1 MGEKGEEIHIARLP
15 VNLSRYYFLEGGQLL
30 STAIFLFSRW
40 NPEKK
45 WKDRASVRKYNRL
58 LDCSN
63 VYSSIIWKSSGSKYN
78 ISNWWKVIFVIFIS
92 FYDLSLFCCER
103 MMRYR
108 YKNCE
113 ILKSNWIKVCSYVSI
128 SNTIS
133 NFRNFR
139 KKLPVIAIVQKL
151 ERI

>member
-1 MGEKGEEIHIARLP
+1 MRFREKRQNKNKDKKKKIKQKNGREGRRNTYRATSCQSFTILLP
-15 VNLSRYYFLEGGQLL
+15 GGRTT
-30 STAIFLFSRW
+30 SFDRLFSRW

-113 ILKSNWIKVCSYVSI
+113 ILK
-128 SNTIS
+128 
-133 NFRNFR
+133 
-139 KKLPVIAIVQKL
+139 
-151 ERI
+151 